1 MAVSLR
7 PLAAEHLDD
16 VSALF
21 DDPDVLRFTRL
32 PVPPP
37 PGYARTWLERY
48 EAGRLEGTRE
58 AFAALDD
65 DGRFVGLALAVDI
78 DREGREVELG
88 YITAPAARGR
98 GVATGMLDELTR
110 WAFDELGAL
119 RDHADHRRREPGVVA
134 RRRALRVRPRGRD
147 ALVVPQGRRARRRRA
162 LVAPADRSVGP
173 AHRTARARS
182 NRSSHATDLQ
192 PALARAVH
200 GAWPG
205 SGDLGRSV
213 AAATAE
219 HSAAERRPCSAARCS
234 QLAAQRHASRAD
246 DV

>member
-16 VSALF
+16 VTALF
-21 DDPDVLRFTRL
+21 DDADVLRFTRL

-37 PGYARTWLERY
+37 AGYARTWLERY
-48 EAGRLEGTRE
+48 ETGRLDGTRE

-98 GVATGMLDELTR
+98 GVARAMLDELTR

-119 RDHADHRRREPGVVA
+119 RLTLIIDVENRASSKVAERCGYVLEGVM
-134 RRRALRVRPRGRD
+134 RSSYLKDDLRVD
-147 ALVVPQGRRARRRRA
+147 AGLWSRLP
-162 LVAPADRSVGP
+162 
-173 AHRTARARS
+173 
-182 NRSSHATDLQ
+182 TD
-192 PALARAVH
+192 P
-200 GAWPG
+200 
-205 SGDLGRSV
+205 
-213 AAATAE
+213 
-219 HSAAERRPCSAARCS
+219 
-234 QLAAQRHASRAD
+234 
-246 DV
+246 

>member
-16 VSALF
+16 VTALF
-21 DDPDVLRFTRL
+21 DDADVLRFTRL

-37 PGYARTWLERY
+37 AGYARTWLERY
-48 EAGRLEGTRE
+48 EAGRLDGTRE

-98 GVATGMLDELTR
+98 GVARAMLDELTR

-119 RDHADHRRREPGVVA
+119 RLTLIIDVENRASSKVAERCGYVLEGVM
-134 RRRALRVRPRGRD
+134 
-147 ALVVPQGRRARRRRA
+147 
-162 LVAPADRSVGP
+162 
-173 AHRTARARS
+173 
-182 NRSSHATDLQ
+182 RSSYLK
-192 PALARAVH
+192 
-200 GAWPG
+200 
-205 SGDLGRSV
+205 
-213 AAATAE
+213 
-219 HSAAERRPCSAARCS
+219 
-234 QLAAQRHASRAD
+234 D
-246 DV
+246 DVRVDAGLWSRLPTDP